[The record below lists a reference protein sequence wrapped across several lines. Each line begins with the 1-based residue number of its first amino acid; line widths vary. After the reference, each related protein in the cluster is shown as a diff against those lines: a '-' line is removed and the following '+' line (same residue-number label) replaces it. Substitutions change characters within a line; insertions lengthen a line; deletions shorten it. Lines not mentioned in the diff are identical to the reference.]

1 MYMISRDKQILV
13 KLVDETK
20 LILQM
25 VDGFDFKAFVADE
38 KTKRAVCMTLIN
50 VGELVKNISDELKA
64 AHREIPWRAISG
76 LRDVTAH
83 KYQTLRMQDVW
94 TTVTSD
100 MEELKQQFENMLEI
114 KTHMD

>member
-1 MYMISRDKQILV
+1 MISRDRQILL
-13 KLVDETK
+13 KLLDETK

-25 VDGFDFKAFVADE
+25 VDGLDFKAFNSDE

-50 VGELVKNISDELKA
+50 IGELVKNISDELKA

-100 MEELKQQFENMLEI
+100 MEELKQQFENMLEMENHI
-114 KTHMD
+114 D